1 MNNETY
7 ESKFTSIGR
16 SMEECRADM
25 VGHFFGFNKEMQKIF
40 GVKEEDYENVI
51 YTMWMAHFRKGTLGL
66 PLYSKENKKWGQ
78 AHTQGAWVFTRFILE
93 NQPKGEEILK
103 IELDEPNKTFMIKI
117 NKENLMKH
125 GKALVEKILTHLH
138 IYKATGDYE
147 NAKKFYDKYS
157 EVDDYYLKIREILL
171 ANETPRRIEL
181 YHNLKVNEDKTIS
194 IVEYP
199 DTVLGVIESY
209 VDRYGS
215 DLNKKIIEQWTRY
228 DKMFI

>member
-1 MNNETY
+1 
-7 ESKFTSIGR
+7 
-16 SMEECRADM
+16 MEECRADM

-93 NQPKGEEILK
+93 NQPKEEEILK

-117 NKENLMKH
+117 NKENLIKH

-215 DLNKKIIEQWTRY
+215 DLNKEILEQWTRY